1 MYAAQRGDMQIILSS
16 LSSTGFLYVTLRR
29 AQDVNERERVEEGR
43 ERERKKEGR
52 YVDRDG
58 E

>member
-1 MYAAQRGDMQIILSS
+1 MQIISS
-16 LSSTGFLYVTLRR
+16 AFSPTGFHYVKLRR
-29 AQDVNERERVEEGR
+29 AQDVNERERVEDGN